1 MASTTIKPEKSIIYY
16 IIYSNDLSV
25 LFDGNVGVGNVL
37 TTGQPNVEEF
47 STEEEMKERLAVLEA
62 ERENKTK

>member
-1 MASTTIKPEKSIIYY
+1 MASTTIKPEHSTIYY

-25 LFDGNVGVGNVL
+25 LFDGSVDVGNVL

-47 STEEEMKERLAVLEA
+47 SNEEEMKERLIELEKQK
-62 ERENKTK
+62 NN

>member
-1 MASTTIKPEKSIIYY
+1 MASTTIKPEHSTIYY

-25 LFDGNVGVGNVL
+25 LFDGSVDVGNVL

-47 STEEEMKERLAVLEA
+47 SNEEEMQQRLSVLEA
-62 ERENKTK
+62 ERENKTI